1 MTPRPQH
8 LRPPRRPR
16 RTPTLDARTARSLWL
31 VGVTLAACAPLLA
44 ASKHS
49 AAKSAR
55 EDALHAHGQI
65 TADARRLLDLTT
77 PGSVPA
83 PGSASAPGSTPGPAP
98 APESLS
104 AVSRASGV
112 PSPDLV
118 ARVRETMA
126 AVGLPESSLR
136 DARQSEPTPLRSA
149 PGRSSGDSSDMDL
162 VRLSG
167 AATIT
172 QVSPADAARL
182 LARWRV
188 AEPAWIVRTVALRA
202 SATRS
207 RDEIVDLFDLDLS
220 FEAVAPAPGSAP
232 GATITPITPGAP
244 GAPSAPLTPPSR
256 EPSR

>member
-1 MTPRPQH
+1 MTRLPH
-8 LRPPRRPR
+8 
-16 RTPTLDARTARSLWL
+16 RTPTVDARTARSLWL

-44 ASKHS
+44 ATKHS
-49 AAKSAR
+49 VAKSAR

-77 PGSVPA
+77 PGSA
-83 PGSASAPGSTPGPAP
+83 PAPGSTPGPAP
-98 APESLS
+98 ESLS
-104 AVSRASGV
+104 AVSLASGV

-118 ARVRETMA
+118 ARVRDTMG

-136 DARQSEPTPLRSA
+136 DARQSEPTPLRNA
-149 PGRSSGDSSDMDL
+149 PGRSPADPSDTDL

-172 QVSPADAARL
+172 QVRPADAARL

-202 SATRS
+202 TPTRT
-207 RDEIVDLFDLDLS
+207 RDEVVDLFDLDLS
-220 FEAVAPAPGSAP
+220 FEAVAP
-232 GATITPITPGAP
+232 I
-244 GAPSAPLTPPSR
+244 APSAPLPPFSR
-256 EPSR
+256 ELSR